1 MKKLY
6 QRWCIKNAI
15 KYCCAI
21 MILVIVSL
29 NTTNVDAKT
38 YNVNYTKTISSYEG
52 KSIQLKWKG
61 KSSKVK
67 WYSSDG
73 FVAAVNRSG
82 KVKQEKYG
90 LKRFIEEKVLREKL

>member
-29 NTTNVDAKT
+29 NTTNVDARP
-38 YNVNYTKTISSYEG
+38 IML
-52 KSIQLKWKG
+52 II
-61 KSSKVK
+61 
-67 WYSSDG
+67 
-73 FVAAVNRSG
+73 
-82 KVKQEKYG
+82 
-90 LKRFIEEKVLREKL
+90 LKRYHRTKESLFS